1 MKDGQTV
8 AGIAL
13 TVVVLAA
20 SLLANPGRTDRTTTV
35 ALPVLMMLFLT
46 SWFWLVP
53 RISPT
58 VASFGST
65 YRHLGLASLGL
76 LAYVHI
82 LLLWSVRHPAVGV
95 ARALAGG
102 VCVFMM
108 LEGNVL
114 GRVRRNGWIGLRTPW
129 TLADERVWNATHRM
143 AGYLTVA
150 AGALGLIASMAGWL
164 LAVVWLLVAVVM
176 ASLLCSLIYARRL
189 RT

>member
-8 AGIAL
+8 AGVAV
-13 TVVVLAA
+13 TVVMLAA
-20 SLLANPGRTDRTTTV
+20 SLLANPSLTDPTTTFI
-35 ALPVLMMLFLT
+35 LPGLMMLLLT
-46 SWFWLVP
+46 GWFWLVP
-53 RISPT
+53 RISPAI
-58 VASFGST
+58 ASFGPT
-65 YRHLGLASLGL
+65 YRHFGLTSLGL
-76 LAYVHI
+76 LAYVQI